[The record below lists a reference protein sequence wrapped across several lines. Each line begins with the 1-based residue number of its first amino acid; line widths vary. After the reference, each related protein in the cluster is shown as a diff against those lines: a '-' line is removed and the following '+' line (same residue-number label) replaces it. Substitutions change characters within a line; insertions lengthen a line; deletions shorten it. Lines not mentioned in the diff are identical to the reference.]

1 MSGLEFPTIDGSD
14 SSGDEFVGK
23 RASASRSRRPLVIR
37 EKSRHSPVARQQKES
52 LERIPGEDEV
62 IKTTSPQRLMPH
74 IDEVDTPLNMQTE
87 YEDFA
92 ELDVGDEVPAKSAV
106 PSSSSNESIE

>member
-23 RASASRSRRPLVIR
+23 RASAS
-37 EKSRHSPVARQQKES
+37 QQKES